1 MKNIKKYLLTL
12 LIVVLCVC
20 ALVACGDKGQNIGGD
35 QGGQGGNQG
44 VDQGGHSCYDYDLAT
59 VFAKYD
65 EADAWN
71 FEVKFDVY
79 VYDMQNVNF
88 TTVYG
93 YKDLFNNTV
102 QYEKDGQNY
111 VDYYSYEN
119 GEYYL
124 DNGDGK
130 HVLYEEGSDEYA
142 KHESYVD
149 FFDLA
154 AIKDLQFTHFDESE
168 DKATSESIR
177 HNQYSAN
184 DAVTAGNAIFGEWE
198 ESTDVWSKVELY
210 MRGDDIYRLVAV
222 ADVVYEGETC
232 QYKCDL
238 TFSKFGQ
245 IDFDLSTLDVS
256 GGSSV
261 EDGKTYVAEFTD
273 VKFSN
278 ESGLAFVANSK
289 PNGFTNGRGVQFMQ
303 KDGEVIVSTQ
313 SDLSGVTKVTLVL
326 QTNCDTGMNV
336 AVKVGSTSLTSDGK
350 GTVFVEKTNFDV
362 LKTLEFTA
370 PTALDGTLSIILT
383 PTAITKS
390 MYLLS
395 VEIQC
400 GGTAGGDTPTPSDI
414 MPAQNFD
421 ASKLDKSTL
430 REKMAKY
437 LSDEGY
443 SDPLPLQSTG
453 TYDLLVVPVAFS
465 DKTISAEQLSRLD
478 KAFNGTSAD
487 TGWESVSSYYQK
499 SSYGNLNL
507 SYDIQNTYTSSKT
520 YSYYGN
526 YSEEITIDGET
537 YTKTGDVLLLEEV
550 LAYYESI
557 LDLTNYDTDKDGVI
571 DAVYL
576 IYSAPVAYGDDESI
590 YWAYVT
596 TYPTTDTSPKYDGLE
611 LGYYLFA
618 GIDFI
623 DEHTGNSNDYYA
635 TQSGYTPYAGLS
647 IMAET
652 YIHET
657 GHLLG
662 LDDYY
667 DYDETQGGGEGL
679 GGADMMDYNV
689 GDHNAYSKLILGWID
704 PTIVTTTQTLNLSSF
719 ATSGQTIM
727 VLLDY
732 DGTYFSEYLLID
744 FYTATGVNE
753 MAANQDESL
762 LYYDG
767 LTGVGAKYGV
777 RVYHV
782 SSSIKEPYSD
792 DYFSF
797 TDNNNSLTTTPL
809 IKLVEADGEKKFA
822 STNGYAEASDLWM
835 AGDKLSTSFANY
847 TRNDGKKVNFDVSV
861 DSVSETGATITI
873 TFVE

>member
-1 MKNIKKYLLTL
+1 MKNIKKCLLTL

-44 VDQGGHSCYDYDLAT
+44 GNQGGHSCYDYDLAT
-59 VFAKYD
+59 LFAKYD

-71 FEVKFDVY
+71 FEVQFDVY

-102 QYEKDGQNY
+102 QYEEDGQNY

-130 HVLYEEGSDEYA
+130 YVLYEEGSDEYA
-142 KHESYVD
+142 ELESYVD

-168 DKATSESIR
+168 GNVTSESIK

-184 DAVTAGNAIFGEWE
+184 DAVAAGNAIFGEWE
-198 ESTDVWSKVELY
+198 ESASVWTKVELY

-222 ADVVYEGETC
+222 ADVVYEGESC
-232 QYKCDL
+232 QYKYDL

-256 GGSSV
+256 GGSVV

-273 VKFSN
+273 VNFSN
-278 ESGLAFVANSK
+278 ESGLAFAPSRDAYGWDND
-289 PNGFTNGRGVQFMQ
+289 GGRGVQFL
-303 KDGEVIVSTQ
+303 KADGA
-313 SDLSGVTKVTLVL
+313 VTITAEGFSKVTSVTICVSSNKSNTVL
-326 QTNCDTGMNV
+326 S
-336 AVKVGSTSLTSDGK
+336 VKVGD
-350 GTVFVEKTNFDV
+350 TVFLCDGNKSVSFKNNNVFYTFTSATSADGA
-362 LKTLEFTA
+362 LTITLA
-370 PTALDGTLSIILT
+370 PESASGSG
-383 PTAITKS
+383 S
-390 MYLLS
+390 MYIKS

-400 GGTAGGDTPTPSDI
+400 GGTAGGDTPAPSDI

-437 LSDEGY
+437 FSDEGY

-465 DKTISAEQLSRLD
+465 DKPISAEQLSRLD

-507 SYDIQNTYTSSKT
+507 SYDVQNTYTSSKT
-520 YSYYGN
+520 YSYYEN
-526 YSEEITIDGET
+526 YSENITIDGET

-550 LAYYESI
+550 LAHYESI

-704 PTIVTTTQTLNLSSF
+704 PTIVTATQTLNLSSF
-719 ATSGQTIM
+719 AASGQTIM

-753 MAANQDESL
+753 MAANQNESL

-767 LTGVGAKYGV
+767 STGVGAKYGV

-847 TRNDGKKVNFDVSV
+847 TRKDGKKVNFDVSV
-861 DSVSETGATITI
+861 DSVSATGATITI
-873 TFVE
+873 TFAE

>member
-142 KHESYVD
+142 EHESYVD

-168 DKATSESIR
+168 DKATSVSIR

-273 VKFSN
+273 VNFSN
-278 ESGLAFVANSK
+278 ESGLAFSSTRDAYGWDND
-289 PNGFTNGRGVQFMQ
+289 GGRGVQFL
-303 KDGEVIVSTQ
+303 KADGA
-313 SDLSGVTKVTLVL
+313 VTITAEGFSKVTSVTICVSSNKSNTVL
-326 QTNCDTGMNV
+326 S
-336 AVKVGSTSLTSDGK
+336 VKVGD
-350 GTVFVEKTNFDV
+350 TVFLCDGNKSVSFKNNNVFYTFTSATSADGA
-362 LKTLEFTA
+362 LTITLA
-370 PTALDGTLSIILT
+370 PESASGSG
-383 PTAITKS
+383 S
-390 MYLLS
+390 MYIKS

-400 GGTAGGDTPTPSDI
+400 GGTAGGDTPAPSDI

-437 LSDEGY
+437 FSDEGY

-465 DKTISAEQLSRLD
+465 DKSISAEQLSRLD

-507 SYDIQNTYTSSKT
+507 SYDIQNIYTSSKT
-520 YSYYGN
+520 YSYYEN
-526 YSEEITIDGET
+526 YSENITIDGET

-635 TQSGYTPYAGLS
+635 TQSGYTPYDGLS

-753 MAANQDESL
+753 MAANQNESL

-767 LTGVGAKYGV
+767 STGVGAKYGV

-782 SSSIKEPYSD
+782 SSSVKAPYSD

-809 IKLVEADGEKKFA
+809 IKLVEADGENKFA

-873 TFVE
+873 TFAE

>member
-20 ALVACGDKGQNIGGD
+20 ALVACGDKEQNIGD
-35 QGGQGGNQG
+35 QGGQGGN
-44 VDQGGHSCYDYDLAT
+44 QGGHSCYDYDLAT

-168 DKATSESIR
+168 DKATSVSIR

-256 GGSSV
+256 GGSVV

-273 VKFSN
+273 VNFSN
-278 ESGLAFVANSK
+278 ESGLAFSSTRDAYGWDND
-289 PNGFTNGRGVQFMQ
+289 GGRGVQFL
-303 KDGEVIVSTQ
+303 KADGA
-313 SDLSGVTKVTLVL
+313 VTITAEGFSKVTSVTICVSSNKSNTVL
-326 QTNCDTGMNV
+326 S
-336 AVKVGSTSLTSDGK
+336 VKVGD
-350 GTVFVEKTNFDV
+350 TVFLCDGNKSVSFKNNNVFYTFTSATSADGA
-362 LKTLEFTA
+362 LTITLA
-370 PTALDGTLSIILT
+370 PESASGSG
-383 PTAITKS
+383 S
-390 MYLLS
+390 MYIKS

-400 GGTAGGDTPTPSDI
+400 GGTAGGDTPAPSDI

-437 LSDEGY
+437 FSDEGY

-453 TYDLLVVPVAFS
+453 THDLLVVPVAFS
-465 DKTISAEQLSRLD
+465 DKPISAEQLSRLD

-520 YSYYGN
+520 YSYYEN
-526 YSEEITIDGET
+526 YSENITIDGET

-550 LAYYESI
+550 LAYYETI

-753 MAANQDESL
+753 MAANQNESL

-767 LTGVGAKYGV
+767 STGVGAKYGV

>member
-1 MKNIKKYLLTL
+1 M
-12 LIVVLCVC
+12 
-20 ALVACGDKGQNIGGD
+20 
-35 QGGQGGNQG
+35 
-44 VDQGGHSCYDYDLAT
+44 
-59 VFAKYD
+59 
-65 EADAWN
+65 
-71 FEVKFDVY
+71 
-79 VYDMQNVNF
+79 
-88 TTVYG
+88 
-93 YKDLFNNTV
+93 
-102 QYEKDGQNY
+102 
-111 VDYYSYEN
+111 
-119 GEYYL
+119 
-124 DNGDGK
+124 
-130 HVLYEEGSDEYA
+130 
-142 KHESYVD
+142 
-149 FFDLA
+149 
-154 AIKDLQFTHFDESE
+154 
-168 DKATSESIR
+168 TSESIK

-184 DAVTAGNAIFGEWE
+184 DAVAAGNAIFGEFE
-198 ESTDVWSKVELY
+198 ESTDAWTKVELY

-232 QYKCDL
+232 QYKYDL

-273 VKFSN
+273 VNFSN
-278 ESGLAFVANSK
+278 ESGLAFAPSRDAY
-289 PNGFTNGRGVQFMQ
+289 GWDSEGGRGVQFL
-303 KDGEVIVSTQ
+303 KADGA
-313 SDLSGVTKVTLVL
+313 VTITAEGFSKVTSVTICVSSNKSNTVL
-326 QTNCDTGMNV
+326 S
-336 AVKVGSTSLTSDGK
+336 VKVGD
-350 GTVFVEKTNFDV
+350 TVFLCDGNKSVSFKNNNVFHTFTSATSADGA
-362 LKTLEFTA
+362 LTITFTA
-370 PTALDGTLSIILT
+370 PTALDGTLNIILT
-383 PTAITKS
+383 PTAAKKS

-430 REKMAKY
+430 REKMAKHF
-437 LSDEGY
+437 SDEGY

-465 DKTISAEQLSRLD
+465 DKTISTEQLSRLD

-618 GIDFI
+618 GLDFI

-635 TQSGYTPYAGLS
+635 TQNGYTPYAGLS

-753 MAANQDESL
+753 MAANHDESL

-767 LTGVGAKYGV
+767 STGVGAKYGV

-873 TFVE
+873 TFAE

>member
-1 MKNIKKYLLTL
+1 M
-12 LIVVLCVC
+12 
-20 ALVACGDKGQNIGGD
+20 A
-35 QGGQGGNQG
+35 
-44 VDQGGHSCYDYDLAT
+44 
-59 VFAKYD
+59 
-65 EADAWN
+65 
-71 FEVKFDVY
+71 
-79 VYDMQNVNF
+79 NV
-88 TTVYG
+88 
-93 YKDLFNNTV
+93 
-102 QYEKDGQNY
+102 
-111 VDYYSYEN
+111 
-119 GEYYL
+119 
-124 DNGDGK
+124 
-130 HVLYEEGSDEYA
+130 
-142 KHESYVD
+142 
-149 FFDLA
+149 
-154 AIKDLQFTHFDESE
+154 
-168 DKATSESIR
+168 
-177 HNQYSAN
+177 
-184 DAVTAGNAIFGEWE
+184 
-198 ESTDVWSKVELY
+198 
-210 MRGDDIYRLVAV
+210 RL
-222 ADVVYEGETC
+222 
-232 QYKCDL
+232 
-238 TFSKFGQ
+238 
-245 IDFDLSTLDVS
+245 
-256 GGSSV
+256 
-261 EDGKTYVAEFTD
+261 
-273 VKFSN
+273 
-278 ESGLAFVANSK
+278 
-289 PNGFTNGRGVQFMQ
+289 
-303 KDGEVIVSTQ
+303 
-313 SDLSGVTKVTLVL
+313 
-326 QTNCDTGMNV
+326 
-336 AVKVGSTSLTSDGK
+336 
-350 GTVFVEKTNFDV
+350 
-362 LKTLEFTA
+362 
-370 PTALDGTLSIILT
+370 
-383 PTAITKS
+383 
-390 MYLLS
+390 
-395 VEIQC
+395 
-400 GGTAGGDTPTPSDI
+400 
-414 MPAQNFD
+414 
-421 ASKLDKSTL
+421 
-430 REKMAKY
+430 
-437 LSDEGY
+437 
-443 SDPLPLQSTG
+443 
-453 TYDLLVVPVAFS
+453 
-465 DKTISAEQLSRLD
+465 
-478 KAFNGTSAD
+478 KAFAFEQPCVN
-487 TGWESVSSYYQK
+487 
-499 SSYGNLNL
+499 
-507 SYDIQNTYTSSKT
+507 
-520 YSYYGN
+520 
-526 YSEEITIDGET
+526 ITIDGET

-618 GIDFI
+618 GLDFI

-662 LDDYY
+662 LDGYY

-689 GDHNAYSKLILGWID
+689 GDHNSYSKLILGWID

-719 ATSGQTIM
+719 ATSGQTII

-753 MAANQDESL
+753 MAANQNESL

-767 LTGVGAKYGV
+767 STGVEAKYGV

-873 TFVE
+873 AFAE